1 MFSALTRR
9 TLMMTVKHQPPALP
23 TTTSLLHRTA
33 TRALADAAAKP
44 PSRRRRTLTDAEK
57 DPILV
62 TPRAAERIKE
72 LLESRKDNDEPV
84 LGIRLGVRR
93 RGCNGLSYTLN
104 YVHDPPAPKDIHMTG
119 PSGIQLWID
128 PMALFNIVGTTMDWE
143 ETELSSEFTFSNPNS
158 RGGTLRRKAVY
169 PMWGKRA

>member
-1 MFSALTRR
+1 MT
-9 TLMMTVKHQPPALP
+9 TVKHRPLALP
-23 TTTSLLHRTA
+23 TTTSLLHRNA
-33 TRALADAAAKP
+33 TRALADAAAKS

-57 DPILV
+57 DPIIV

-72 LLESRKDNDEPV
+72 LIESRKDNDEEPV

-104 YVHDPPAPKDIHMTG
+104 YVHDPPALKDIHMTG

-158 RGGTLRRKAVY
+158 RGGT
-169 PMWGKRA
+169 